1 MQAIIESLSNLAK
14 MNNPIYSEGG
24 KLIEKPWMLRE
35 GTNNEQIKL
44 FESKGYKI
52 PKDLCQLLLFS
63 DGVDCGSSEQQ
74 IYTISTLIEQEKIN
88 HSEFRPGIYNFAYF
102 LGDRLF
108 IDSSLIDSGNYIFY
122 EGYGF
127 NNGIL
132 IGCDFKLFLERL
144 IICNFHNYWRWNE
157 TPTCTIPFLND

>member
-1 MQAIIESLSNLAK
+1 
-14 MNNPIYSEGG
+14 
-24 KLIEKPWMLRE
+24 MLRE

-52 PKDLCQLLLFS
+52 PKDLYQLLLFS

-102 LGDRLF
+102 LGADYL
-108 IDSSLIDSGNYIFY
+108 
-122 EGYGF
+122 
-127 NNGIL
+127 
-132 IGCDFKLFLERL
+132 
-144 IICNFHNYWRWNE
+144 
-157 TPTCTIPFLND
+157 